1 MLIKI
6 FRIMFLHYH
15 FFAACRFKQ
24 KRLSSRSC
32 NTKKI
37 PQRVNLFARIRL
49 TFKTKASFLN
59 IYNNVFFIERYLSP
73 LISGLFIKV
82 VSNQFIIEY
91 IIENIYNNKSVR
103 VIKVLN
109 QMYVLSA
116 LLNDLSK

>member
-24 KRLSSRSC
+24 KRLSKRSC
-32 NTKKI
+32 NTKKR
-37 PQRVNLFARIRL
+37 PQRVNLFVRIRL

-59 IYNNVFFIERYLSP
+59 IYNNVFFIERNLSP
-73 LISGLFIKV
+73 LNSEL
-82 VSNQFIIEY
+82 SDQFIIEY